1 MNSHSVEDAI
11 ELAFSFLSERQSA
24 SGHFPSQVTHHY
36 EGNRILEDSAFF
48 PTTQILHSL
57 LATGSPEAEPIIR
70 RGCKAI
76 LHEMDSGGRWR
87 FWNRDARRDGRDLHD
102 FSPADLDDMACA
114 SAILR
119 QCGIPFPDNKHLF
132 FANRRSDGLF
142 YTWFVPRFSSILH
155 PRVWT
160 SLLREA
166 TWQRL
171 LVIWKVSE
179 ASYNDVDGVVNAN
192 VLRYLGNTSE
202 SVPIIAWLKE
212 IIALGLEAKCDKWYR
227 DPYSFYYAVAQ
238 CIRPGVSGF
247 EAIAPLACDRLFSL
261 SRRDGRFGNHSLH
274 TALSLCAIAQL
285 SQDALEGARSS
296 VNYLLSTQAA
306 DGGWDSAPHFF
317 GGPQQSVSWGSRELT
332 TGFCLE
338 ALSRCKMAIANH
350 NRTRYRDNPPEDN
363 IN

>member
-119 QCGIPFPDNKHLF
+119 QYEIPFPDNKHLF

-171 LVIWKVSE
+171 LVIWKVTE

-192 VLRYLGNTSE
+192 VLRYLGNRVETRP
-202 SVPIIAWLKE
+202 VIKWLLE
-212 IIALGLEAKCDKWYR
+212 IIEDEKEAESDKWYR
-227 DPYSFYYAVAQ
+227 DPFTFYYAIAQ
-238 CIRPGVSGF
+238 CARSGVSAF
-247 EAIAPLACDRLFSL
+247 NNIAPRACSRLL
-261 SRRDGRFGNHSLH
+261 SFLRQDGCIGDNPLH
-274 TALSLCAIAQL
+274 TALALCAIADLCPDRL
-285 SQDALEGARSS
+285 SETKLAID
-296 VNYLLSTQAA
+296 YLLSTQAS
-306 DGGWDSAPHFF
+306 DGGWSSAPHFY
-317 GGPQQSVSWGSRELT
+317 GGPNKFVSWGASELT

-338 ALSRCKMAIANH
+338 ALCRY
-350 NRTRYRDNPPEDN
+350 TRRASHA
-363 IN
+363 

>member
-1 MNSHSVEDAI
+1 MPPMLGLESAI
-11 ELAFSFLSERQSA
+11 RRGFSFLSERQSA

-36 EGNRILEDSAFF
+36 EGDRILEDSAFF

-57 LATGSPEAEPIIR
+57 LATGFPEAEPIIR

-76 LHEMDSGGRWR
+76 LHEMDMGGRWR

-119 QCGIPFPDNKHLF
+119 ECGIPFPDNKHLF
-132 FANRRSDGLF
+132 LANRRSDGLF

-179 ASYNDVDGVVNAN
+179 ASYDDVDGVVNAN
-192 VLRYLGNTSE
+192 VLRYLGGGAS
-202 SVPIIAWLKE
+202 SAPVIAWLQDVILQGRE
-212 IIALGLEAKCDKWYR
+212 SECDKWYR
-227 DPYSFYYAVAQ
+227 DPYTFYYAVAQ
-238 CIRPGVSGF
+238 CIRAGVDGF
-247 EAIAPLACDRLFSL
+247 PSIGPQVKARLL
-261 SRRDGRFGNHSLH
+261 SMSREDGCIGHNPMH
-274 TALSLCAIAQL
+274 TALSLCVISSLSPDAIPDAQHGI
-285 SQDALEGARSS
+285 E
-296 VNYLLSTQAA
+296 YLLSTQSS
-306 DGGWDSAPHFF
+306 DGGWDSAPHFY
-317 GGPQQSVSWGSRELT
+317 GGPQKSVSWGSRELT

-338 ALSRCKMAIANH
+338 ALSR
-350 NRTRYRDNPPEDN
+350 YRMWDSQL
-363 IN
+363 